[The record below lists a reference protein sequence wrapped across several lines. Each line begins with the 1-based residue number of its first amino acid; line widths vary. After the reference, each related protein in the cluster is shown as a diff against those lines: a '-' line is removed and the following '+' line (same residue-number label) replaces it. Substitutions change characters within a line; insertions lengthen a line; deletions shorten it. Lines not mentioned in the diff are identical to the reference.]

1 MATPDSRP
9 HSPPPARL
17 LIRGVN
23 WLGDAIMSTPA
34 LARLREALPGAHLA
48 LLTHEKLAGLWE
60 QHPAIDEVITFAKN
74 ESTWHVARRLRAGR
88 FDAALILPN
97 SFRSALEP
105 WLARIPRRIG
115 YATHGRSL
123 LLNERVAQRAD
134 AVTMHKRSVAEVRAL
149 AAGQRAP
156 ATDFANR
163 STRPAAHHVHQYLH
177 LAAAL
182 GADATPLAPRLQVS
196 AEEQARVRAALLGKA
211 ETAAGR
217 ALTWF
222 GLNPGAEYGAAK
234 RWPVENFI
242 AAAQAIHKRTNCAW
256 VIFGGPADRELAEQI
271 RAAVP
276 SAISVAGRTTL
287 RELVVALSLC
297 RVVLTNDTGPM
308 HVAAAVGTPVV
319 VPFGSTSP
327 ELTGPGLPGD
337 PRHRL
342 LQSNAP
348 CAPCFLRE
356 CPIDFRCMKSITV
369 ERVVAAVLQTQALEN
384 STTKAIG

>member
-1 MATPDSRP
+1 MPNRDSRP
-9 HSPPPARL
+9 NSPPPARL
-17 LIRGVN
+17 LVRGVN

-34 LARLREALPGAHLA
+34 LARLREALPNAHLA

-60 QHPAIDEVITFAKN
+60 QHPAINEVITFAKG
-74 ESTWHVARRLRAGR
+74 ESPWRVARRVRAGR

-97 SFRSALEP
+97 SFRSALEA

-123 LLNERVAQRAD
+123 LLTERVAPRAE

-149 AAGQRAP
+149 TDGSRAP
-156 ATDFANR
+156 ETEFATR
-163 STRPAAHHVHQYLH
+163 SARPTAHHVHQYLQ

-182 GADATPLAPRLQVS
+182 GADATAQAPRLQVS
-196 AEEQARVRAALLGKA
+196 ASEQARVRAAFFGKA
-211 ETAAGR
+211 EAAVGR
-217 ALTWF
+217 AVTWF

-234 RWPVENFI
+234 RWPVANFI
-242 AAAQAIHKRTNCAW
+242 AAAQAIHERTRCGW
-256 VIFGGPADRELAEQI
+256 VIFGGPADREFAEQI
-271 RAAVP
+271 CAAVP

-287 RELVVALSLC
+287 RELMVGLSLC

-337 PRHRL
+337 ARHRL
-342 LQSNAP
+342 LKSNAP

-369 ERVVAAVLQTQALEN
+369 ERVVAAAIQAQAAER
-384 STTKAIG
+384 